1 MIKDLVATVYYTLA
15 TLGIVVVVVK
25 LLYGWIRG
33 DQISKHFVSN
43 MAEDH
48 LPHIYKQIM
57 RLQIRTGLDVTEAP
71 TIKFTDFKGK

>member
-1 MIKDLVATVYYTLA
+1 MIKDAVATIYYTLA

-33 DQISKHFVSN
+33 DQISKQFISS

-57 RLQIRTGLDVTEAP
+57 RLQIKTGLDVTEAP
-71 TIKFTDFKGK
+71 SIKFMHFKGK